1 MAVAGEMD
9 AAMKF
14 FRWLEDGADPDTELS
29 GDFDAMELRAD
40 GTLLIWD
47 SSCVALE
54 VHSEYYA
61 IGSGA
66 KAAMSS
72 LYTQARLGIEISAYE
87 ALLAASFVD
96 QATAPPF
103 EEIIV

>member
-1 MAVAGEMD
+1 
-9 AAMKF
+9 
-14 FRWLEDGADPDTELS
+14 
-29 GDFDAMELRAD
+29 
-40 GTLLIWD
+40 
-47 SSCVALE
+47 
-54 VHSEYYA
+54 
-61 IGSGA
+61 
-66 KAAMSS
+66 MSS